1 MSYRQKPNTPKST
14 FSRRAAREKSKEIR
28 KKYIPSSHNR
38 FYYLSKGMCLSILIS
53 VPLFFIIAYAINIT
67 DFPEEYMPPALLST
81 ILISIVISSFYA
93 TAAAKSKGWFNGTLI
108 GFIYMFILVIL
119 RWVLENRISFNKDI
133 LTMLLCGLLIGS
145 ICGIAGLNLG
155 DKIRNTIFKDHT

>member
-1 MSYRQKPNTPKST
+1 MRYRQTFDTQKST
-14 FSRRAAREKSKEIR
+14 FSKKAAREKAKEIR
-28 KKYIPSSHNR
+28 KKHIINSHSR
-38 FYYLSKGMCLSILIS
+38 FYYLIKGTCISMLIS
-53 VPLFFIIAYAINIT
+53 VPLFFIIAYAIKTT
-67 DFPEEYMPPALLST
+67 DFPEECMPPALLST

-108 GFIYMFILVIL
+108 GFIYMFIIVII

-145 ICGIAGLNLG
+145 VCGIAGLNLG
-155 DKIRNTIFKDHT
+155 DKIRNTIFKNHA